1 MFPKILAHTSFS
13 KVFIKIEVRASGPRS
28 LSFLRTDCSGSYTA
42 LFKHWGIYWGFK
54 GWWNIGLSPF
64 TPEPTRRPQILS
76 GSKLLFMLRQ
86 KKSFCTWQW
95 FIIKRWLSFIVW
107 PCSLG
112 SFFKNVACQEYCFQ
126 SVEKKGRSKL
136 KPSSR
141 LWLLNSAFSS
151 FLQG

>member
-1 MFPKILAHTSFS
+1 MNKSKCSILTALYQPSRLDTNCRGSQVPAVFPKILAHTSFS

-42 LFKHWGIYWGFK
+42 LFKHWGIHWSFK

-76 GSKLLFMLRQ
+76 GPKLLFMLRQ

-112 SFFKNVACQEYCFQ
+112 CCCLAFLCF
-126 SVEKKGRSKL
+126 
-136 KPSSR
+136 
-141 LWLLNSAFSS
+141 
-151 FLQG
+151 